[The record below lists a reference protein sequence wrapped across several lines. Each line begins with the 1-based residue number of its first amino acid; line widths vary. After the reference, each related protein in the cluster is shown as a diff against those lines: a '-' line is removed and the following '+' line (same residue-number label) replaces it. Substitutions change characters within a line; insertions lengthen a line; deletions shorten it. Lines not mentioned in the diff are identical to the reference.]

1 MRAEPA
7 VSTTSARTKFRAQ
20 YWAKYGAVLRT
31 QLQNS
36 FAYPLDL
43 LARSMMILLFMWVFV
58 NLWRVTYSAMGSGEI
73 AGLTLANTMWY
84 LLMAEAV
91 MLSKRDLSKDI
102 SDQVKDGSVAYLL
115 NKPFNF
121 ILYHFAAGLGD
132 SLLVFVTNALL
143 GGALVWWL
151 VGPPPGWLGWAAAMV
166 AALLALLLDFCFSA
180 LIGLAAFVAEEVS
193 AFRWIYQK
201 FLLVLGGL
209 LIPLDFFPE
218 WLQNFSRA
226 LPFAWIVYG
235 PARLFVD
242 PSAERLA
249 DVLLHQLGWLGA
261 TGVCVALLYRWV
273 VGQLTINGG

>member
-1 MRAEPA
+1 MR
-7 VSTTSARTKFRAQ
+7 VSLHAPTFK
-20 YWAKYGAVLRT
+20 YWAILRT

-43 LARSMMILLFMWVFV
+43 LARSVTILVFLWVFV
-58 NLWRVTYSAMGSGEI
+58 NLWRVTYGAMGSERI
-73 AGLTLANTMWY
+73 AGLSLTDTMWY

-151 VGPPPGWLGWAAAMV
+151 VGPPPGIVGWAAAV
-166 AALLALLLDFCFSA
+166 LAALLALILDFCISA

-201 FLLVLGGL
+201 LLLVLGGL
-209 LIPLDFFPE
+209 LIPLDFFPD
-218 WLQNFSRA
+218 WLQNVSRA

-242 PSAERLA
+242 PSVERLA
-249 DVLLHQLGWLGA
+249 DVLLHQMGWLLGMGI
-261 TGVCVALLYRWV
+261 TVALFYRWV
-273 VGQLTINGG
+273 VRQLTINGG